1 MLFLTTHNHLKA
13 GKSAPEIDLFE
24 LTHSL
29 WQQKKLIAA
38 TTVLAGVM
46 ALCYA
51 LFTSPVYQTSS
62 LLRPAA
68 INELDA
74 LNRSE
79 VYKLPPSDAL
89 LKVGSALESYDIRLN
104 YFRTHQD
111 LFKPLEKQGISLE
124 QSFELFN
131 RDAIKLTLP
140 APNKAD
146 SLSPFIKLELTYPDT
161 VNGVEILNGFVE
173 YAINNQREQISADLK
188 VIINNRLR
196 ELEAKINA
204 ARSSYRTEK
213 EGEIA
218 TLLEDDT
225 QHRAQLED
233 ELKALR
239 LELKIERDA
248 RIAQLSEAISIARSL
263 GYTQPT
269 TPMSIANSAQGS
281 STRQM
286 RTEITAQNIPLYFM
300 GSQVLEAERAALL
313 KRTTDDFTDERIA
326 KTIKKL
332 KLLEVNRQVEMLS
345 KRSNEDL
352 FLKDI
357 DPLRA
362 EVVRLGN
369 LNTDMSRLGL
379 ASIDRKAQTP
389 TDPIKPKKA
398 LIVGLGVLLG
408 LLAGLCI
415 ATARFLISR
424 RNQAL

>member
-1 MLFLTTHNHLKA
+1 
-13 GKSAPEIDLFE
+13 
-24 LTHSL
+24 
-29 WQQKKLIAA
+29 
-38 TTVLAGVM
+38 
-46 ALCYA
+46 
-51 LFTSPVYQTSS
+51 
-62 LLRPAA
+62 
-68 INELDA
+68 
-74 LNRSE
+74 
-79 VYKLPPSDAL
+79 
-89 LKVGSALESYDIRLN
+89 
-104 YFRTHQD
+104 
-111 LFKPLEKQGISLE
+111 
-124 QSFELFN
+124 
-131 RDAIKLTLP
+131 
-140 APNKAD
+140 
-146 SLSPFIKLELTYPDT
+146 
-161 VNGVEILNGFVE
+161 
-173 YAINNQREQISADLK
+173 
-188 VIINNRLR
+188 
-196 ELEAKINA
+196 
-204 ARSSYRTEK
+204 
-213 EGEIA
+213 
-218 TLLEDDT
+218 
-225 QHRAQLED
+225 
-233 ELKALR
+233 
-239 LELKIERDA
+239 
-248 RIAQLSEAISIARSL
+248 
-263 GYTQPT
+263 
-269 TPMSIANSAQGS
+269 
-281 STRQM
+281 M

-357 DPLRA
+357 EPLRA